1 MSRLCVMICRVDDE
15 NQPDELTL
23 LSRQDLPVLDR
34 PALAPA
40 TAVDQMESRAV
51 TAGQE
56 LIRQLLY
63 HQWQAF
69 DQQLAAE
76 VQRLSPP
83 VEAELCST
91 CCRAMLG
98 CPSMGGC

>member
-15 NQPDELTL
+15 NHPDELTL
-23 LSRQDLPVLDR
+23 LSRQDLLALDGQE
-34 PALAPA
+34 LAPA
-40 TAVDQMESRAV
+40 TTLDQIETQAV

-56 LIRQLLY
+56 LIRQLVA
-63 HQWQAF
+63 HQWQTF

-83 VEAELCST
+83 VATEL
-91 CCRAMLG
+91 
-98 CPSMGGC
+98 

>member
-15 NQPDELTL
+15 DRPDELTL
-23 LSRQDLPVLDR
+23 LSRQDLPGLDR
-34 PALAPA
+34 QQLAPA
-40 TAVDQMESRAV
+40 TTVDQMETQAV

-56 LIRQLLY
+56 LIRRLVV
-63 HQWQAF
+63 HQWQLF

-83 VEAELCST
+83 EDAE
-91 CCRAMLG
+91 R
-98 CPSMGGC
+98 

>member
-1 MSRLCVMICRVDDE
+1 MSRLCVMIYRIDDE

-23 LSRQDLPVLDR
+23 LSRQELPVPDGQQW
-34 PALAPA
+34 APA
-40 TAVDQMESRAV
+40 TSIDQMESRAV

-56 LIRQLLY
+56 LIRQLIY
-63 HQWQAF
+63 HQWESF

-83 VEAELCST
+83 VEAEL
-91 CCRAMLG
+91 
-98 CPSMGGC
+98 

>member
-15 NQPDELTL
+15 NKPDELTL
-23 LSRQDLPVLDR
+23 LSRQELPVVDGQ
-34 PALAPA
+34 PWAPA
-40 TAVDQMESRAV
+40 TTVDQMESRAV

-56 LIRQLLY
+56 LTRRLVY
-63 HQWQAF
+63 HQWQTF

-83 VEAELCST
+83 VATEL
-91 CCRAMLG
+91 
-98 CPSMGGC
+98 

>member
-63 HQWQAF
+63 HQWQTF

-76 VQRLSPP
+76 VQRLSLP
-83 VEAELCST
+83 VEAE
-91 CCRAMLG
+91 R
-98 CPSMGGC
+98 

>member
-15 NQPDELTL
+15 ANPDALTL
-23 LSRQDLPVLDR
+23 LSRQDLPVPDR
-34 PALAPA
+34 AELAPA
-40 TAVDQMESRAV
+40 TAVDQMESRAI
-51 TAGQE
+51 TAGQA

-63 HQWQAF
+63 HQWESF

-83 VEAELCST
+83 VATEL
-91 CCRAMLG
+91 
-98 CPSMGGC
+98 